1 MADVAA
7 SVLARLKNKA
17 AEVISSA
24 YSFSARKSS
33 CAVWESQ
40 SMQKIW
46 FLKADCSSILSR
58 ILIAVLRR
66 MLIFYSE
73 RYLIHRNSLKR
84 YWRRSSQ
91 PKPATILSHLKSKT

>member
-24 YSFSARKSS
+24 KKSS